1 MPKVLEFVDLV
12 EGYKQKILM
21 TIMLY
26 TEFMKT
32 IDMTLLAQFKATIV
46 KLVAMSKFDMLSSY
60 YQDQLKTMELVLKA
74 LDEELML
81 LSQRRNQK
89 KLQ

>member
-32 IDMTLLAQFKATIV
+32 IDMSLLAQFKATIV

-60 YQDQLKTMELVLKA
+60 YQDQLKTMELVLKT
-74 LDEELML
+74 LDE
-81 LSQRRNQK
+81 
-89 KLQ
+89 